1 MAARQRLN
9 KRLLQDLRLLLSH
22 FVTYVCGPRSFWP
35 NLKTIMAYL
44 TGLLKPVQSIRK
56 KMRNDNENVDD
67 DDDDDDDVT
76 DNVQRWKSKN
86 NTQEAHPHEC

>member
-1 MAARQRLN
+1 MRIKLPLEQLSFHQRL
-9 KRLLQDLRLLLSH
+9 DS
-22 FVTYVCGPRSFWP
+22 TGPPRP
-35 NLKTIMAYL
+35 TTTKT
-44 TGLLKPVQSIRK
+44 
-56 KMRNDNENVDD
+56 MRNDNENVDD

>member
-1 MAARQRLN
+1 MALKMAARQRLN

-56 KMRNDNENVDD
+56 KMPSTSLYAEVKKIQVKASN
-67 DDDDDDDVT
+67 
-76 DNVQRWKSKN
+76 
-86 NTQEAHPHEC
+86 